1 MYIEEKYIYDQ
12 FRNNFLASKT
22 NPIILY
28 GTGLNTQRLVDKI
41 SGNRIAGLMD
51 EKKTGQMLW
60 GYKVLSYE
68 EAAQIDNCI
77 IVIIARN
84 AVINVIYRRIEKFC
98 QENDIPVYDIR
109 GKNLQKDQD
118 EVKEHP
124 SFFQREDELK
134 EKIKQ
139 HDIISFDIFDTLVMR
154 RVLRPRDIFSVMDVV
169 RDREFKDLGYRF
181 SEERIKAEDSFNS
194 QDNPDIYEIYG
205 RLQANIQSSKE
216 EAYKL
221 LDKEVEL
228 EKRFI
233 VRRGKM
239 CDILEWTVQQGKE
252 VYLVS
257 DMYFP
262 KDILGNILQDLE
274 IKGYKDIF
282 ISCEYKLKKQE
293 GLFKKYK
300 EKTSAG
306 GEKYLHI
313 GDNYFSDI
321 IAAQY
326 EGIDTYQIFSA
337 QEKMECSIYSG
348 LLQNCM
354 TLEENIVLSVFA
366 EKAFNDPFRLCRAN
380 GKLLIGHLEEAALL
394 FVAPL
399 ICKYIIWMIQS
410 LKSGQCDLVLF
421 PSRDGYLLKKI
432 YDKFKAENPYLNLPE
447 AVYVYTSRR
456 AALVSAAETEA
467 DVQEIVD
474 FIFVKDKEELLK
486 DRFGIGY
493 TKDMNISN
501 KMLLAKC
508 KEEQKF
514 YKKYLKQLG
523 LDGCKK
529 IAFMD
534 FVAMGTVQAAL
545 EQIMETE
552 FEGFYFLRRLADKK
566 KMKELKCHSL
576 YKEAG
581 DFQIEANVY
590 RFYYFLET
598 IITSYEPTF
607 WGVDKTGSHIFYTE
621 KRSKEAIE
629 LIKRIHDEV
638 LSYSETLFKLLPDI
652 YSADSSIELYDALLG
667 CFSADFSEL
676 MTNEINC
683 LVNIDEFM
691 GKNVADF
698 NR

>member
-12 FRNNFLASKT
+12 FRNNFLDSKT

-28 GTGLNTQRLVDKI
+28 GTGLNTQKLVEKI
-41 SGNRIAGLMD
+41 DGNRIAGLMD
-51 EKKTGQMLW
+51 EKKTGQVLW
-60 GYKVLSYE
+60 GYKVLSYS
-68 EAAQIDNCI
+68 EAAQINNCI

-98 QENDIPVYDIR
+98 QENDIPVYDIQ
-109 GKNLQKDQD
+109 GKNLQKEQE
-118 EVKEHP
+118 EVKEFP
-124 SFFQREDELK
+124 CFTQREGELK

-139 HDIISFDIFDTLVMR
+139 HDIISFDIFDTLLMR
-154 RVLRPRDIFSVMDVV
+154 RILRPRDIFSVMDTGL
-169 RDREFKDLGYRF
+169 RDLKYCF
-181 SEERIKAEDSFNS
+181 SEERVKAEDSFKS
-194 QDNPDIYEIYG
+194 EDNPDIYEIY
-205 RLQANIQSSKE
+205 RKLQTNTQSSE
-216 EAYKL
+216 EEIHQL

-228 EKRFI
+228 EKRFL
-233 VRRGKM
+233 VRREKM
-239 CDILEWTVQQGKE
+239 CNIFDWTLEQGKE
-252 VYLVS
+252 VYIVS
-257 DMYFP
+257 DMYFSR
-262 KDILGNILQDLE
+262 DILENILQE
-274 IKGYKDIF
+274 FGIKGYKDIF
-282 ISCEYKLKKQE
+282 ISCEHKLKKQE

-300 EKTSAG
+300 ERTSNE

-326 EGIDTYQIFSA
+326 EGIDTYQVFSA
-337 QEKMECSIYSG
+337 QEKLECSLYSG
-348 LLQNCM
+348 LLQNCR
-354 TLEENIVLSVFA
+354 TLEENIVLSLFA
-366 EKAFNDPFRLCRAN
+366 EQAYNDPFRLCEAN
-380 GKLLIGHLEEAALL
+380 GKLLIGRLEEAISF

-399 ICKYIIWMIQS
+399 ICKYIIWLIQGI
-410 LKSGQCDLVLF
+410 KSGQCDLVLF

-432 YDKFKAENPYLNLPE
+432 YQKIKTENPYLKLPE
-447 AVYVYTSRR
+447 AVYLYTSRR
-456 AALVSAAETEA
+456 AALVAAAETEA
-467 DVQEIVD
+467 DVQEIID
-474 FIFVKDKEELLK
+474 FIFVKDKKELLK
-486 DRFGIGY
+486 ERFGIGY
-493 TKDMNISN
+493 TQDMHISN
-501 KMLLAKC
+501 EMLLTKC
-508 KEEQKF
+508 KEEQNY
-514 YKKYLKQLG
+514 YKKYLRQSG
-523 LDGCKK
+523 LNDCLK

-545 EQIMETE
+545 EQIMETK

-607 WGVDKTGSHIFYTE
+607 WGVDKAGNLVFYEE

-629 LIKRIHDEV
+629 LIKRMHDEI
-638 LSYSETLFKLLPDI
+638 LSYSDILFNLIPDI
-652 YSADSSIELYDALLG
+652 YSADSSIEFYDALLG
-667 CFSADFSEL
+667 GFSADFSEI
-676 MTNEINC
+676 MTDEINC
-683 LVNIDEFM
+683 LINIDEFM